1 MPNTRRGRNDLNE
14 SNNAIPLLYRSL
26 STRRASYPQYI
37 MLKNGDT
44 PIAINRRYLGNDN
57 CMALLLS
64 GHSVAVPPMVN
75 DIADALYWLQ
85 NILSPP
91 LLRCTHN
98 AIAKNLLRVCIV
110 DEDHIH
116 PFDAHF
122 KLAMIAVHVL
132 FNTHWNE
139 VEISTIRIYVELR
152 WGREI
157 STVKF
162 KDVLLQAAIDLDYL
176 LSTS

>member
-64 GHSVAVPPMVN
+64 GHAVAVPPMVN

-91 LLRCTHN
+91 LLRCT
-98 AIAKNLLRVCIV
+98 L
-110 DEDHIH
+110 D
-116 PFDAHF
+116 F
-122 KLAMIAVHVL
+122 KLKLSSVDIL
-132 FNTHWNE
+132 FLTSSPLI
-139 VEISTIRIYVELR
+139 VETLIHDRH
-152 WGREI
+152 
-157 STVKF
+157 
-162 KDVLLQAAIDLDYL
+162 APCH
-176 LSTS
+176 

>member
-1 MPNTRRGRNDLNE
+1 MPTRQSRTHCNHDP
-14 SNNAIPLLYRSL
+14 PLLYRSL
-26 STRRASYPQYI
+26 STRRASYPTYI
-37 MLKNGDT
+37 MIKNGDR
-44 PIAINRRYLGNDN
+44 PVAINRHFLGNEN

-64 GHSVAVPPMVN
+64 GHAVAVPPMVN

-85 NILSPP
+85 DILSPP

-98 AIAKNLLRVCIV
+98 VIAKNLLRVCIV

-157 STVKF
+157 SIVKF